1 MNLLLNWLQIEAN
14 KTWKDA
20 QALLSIEHVPDI
32 ISDPVEW
39 ATQVRR
45 LRREPFTFDGRDYLH
60 QLYRDDAKEIYVMKG
75 RQTEIS
81 EMLVNKMLYNGH
93 RYPGSIH
100 LFISDRKSH
109 TSKFSNLRIK
119 EWALQASSILEKI
132 APSKYHTAETLPF
145 ANGSRAYFH
154 SAWGDFEEARSV
166 PADFVYLDELQSVNV
181 EEINVLMETLAHSKY
196 GFLVGVG
203 TGTVEGSDWAKLY
216 SSGTQYEWS
225 IKAKAWTARNPGA
238 SIHTYNIPQTIVPWI
253 TPEMIEAKKLKYT
266 PMRFVTEV
274 IGGIARGIKVPL
286 PESVVKAIFDHS
298 ISLVSP
304 TKIDRSLG
312 PVFAGIDWA
321 AGGASRTVVY
331 IAQCTDMQTPVFRL
345 LALLKIDGITDMH
358 KISRMVINQIK
369 AYEPDF
375 GVMDAG
381 GNPTGVQDVEH
392 EFGDLICKCSFMTR
406 PAEPWEYDKIYENLI
421 KVDRSFIFQ
430 KQIDMITRWTA
441 DRKTPREIIP
451 AADESAVEW
460 LVDDMTCLETKT
472 IKLRSGEEHVIYLKD
487 DSKTY
492 DGLLAM
498 LYKTVA
504 YEVFKERRDNV
515 ASFGVGRLG

>member
-1 MNLLLNWLQIEAN
+1 MRTQTGQIKN
-14 KTWKDA
+14 KSKKSRLPT
-20 QALLSIEHVPDI
+20 
-32 ISDPVEW
+32 DPVSWTEC
-39 ATQVRR
+39 VRV
-45 LRREPFTFDGRDYLH
+45 LRGKSFTFEDREYLH
-60 QLYRDDAKEIYVMKG
+60 QIYRDDAKEVYVMKG
-75 RQTEIS
+75 RQTEMS
-81 EMLVNKMLYNGH
+81 EMLVNKILYNAYLH
-93 RYPGSIH
+93 PGTIH
-100 LFISDRKSH
+100 LYISDRQSH
-109 TSKFSNLRIK
+109 TSKFSNLRVRD
-119 EWALQASSILEKI
+119 WALKASPHLDII
-132 APSKYHTAETLPF
+132 APAKYHSAETLPF

-154 SAWGDFEEARSV
+154 SAWSDFEEARSV
-166 PADFVYLDELQSVNV
+166 PADFVYLDEIQSVNV
-181 EEINVLMETLAHSKY
+181 EQIDVLRETLAHSKY
-196 GFLVGVG
+196 GFLLGVG
-203 TGTVEGSDWAKLY
+203 TGTIEGTDWAKLY
-216 SSGTQYEWS
+216 SSGTQYEWQVNS
-225 IKAKAWTARNPGA
+225 KSKSWVAKNPGQNL
-238 SIHTYNIPQTIVPWI
+238 HTYNIPQTIVPWI
-253 TPEMIEAKKLKYT
+253 GPEMIDLKRKKYT
-266 PMRFVTEV
+266 PQRFSTEV
-274 IGGIARGIKVPL
+274 LGGIAKGIQKPL
-286 PESVVKAIFDHS
+286 PESVVKQIFDHS
-298 ISLVSP
+298 LSLVSP
-304 TKIDRSLG
+304 TRIDRSLG